1 MEELRLEQ
9 FWFTLLH
16 HHETRELWHPELEV
30 VFLLQGT
37 GRVYFPDL
45 DTAYTL
51 RERDI
56 FAVNSFEIQD
66 FELDE
71 NSAALSFSITLGFI
85 GDVAPELLKYKVNCR
100 SFLYTEER
108 QSAFD
113 VLRRDLARAFQTLN

>member
-16 HHETRELWHPELEV
+16 HHETRELWHPELEA

-71 NSAALSFSITLGFI
+71 NSAALSFSITPGFI